1 MTELDLSRNSG
12 NPTEGLHLFKIT
24 KVEEKASMSSG
35 NPQLVLTCVC
45 QDQGEDLG
53 KNVGMF
59 LSLSP
64 AARFKIDELLD
75 AVNAPKKGSWKIEQF
90 VGKSFK
96 AMVKYG
102 EYEGRTTVNLTK
114 LIPSDSKV
122 TPQMPSTPQNIGT
135 GIPDDSV
142 DEPAPQK
149 PLF

>member
-24 KVEEKASMSSG
+24 KIEEKASLSSG

-75 AVNAPKKGSWKIEQF
+75 AVNAPKKGTWKIEQF

-114 LIPSDSKV
+114 LIPVDSKV
-122 TPQMPSTPQNIGT
+122 TPQMPTTPQTPGA
-135 GIPDDSV
+135 GLPEEEAEV
-142 DEPAPQK
+142 QK